1 MKKRQ
6 AGILTAV
13 LCVLLAGCSVTQS
26 PSADLSAGPPAS
38 AAQTET
44 PANPVKADAP
54 PEEEP
59 APQGIADVYVGEW
72 QDAEDG
78 PSGGQC
84 RLSIDCGANGIYG
97 MTFAGMTPVGAS
109 LGPMTRSGR
118 GLIILEPGIRSRRW
132 TAGRYSPPPCWR
144 RRQEC
149 FIWMRAGCSN
159 GRIPLNT
166 WAKI

>member
-97 MTFAGMTPVGAS
+97 IDIRWDDSRWRFTGTYDE
-109 LGPMTRSGR
+109 
-118 GLIILEPGIRSRRW
+118 IWEILEPGIRSRRW

-149 FIWMRAGCSN
+149 FIWMRTGCSN

>member
-13 LCVLLAGCSVTQS
+13 LCVLLAGCSGTQS
-26 PSADLSAGPPAS
+26 PSAELSAGPPAS

-59 APQGIADVYVGEW
+59 APQGIADV
-72 QDAEDG
+72 
-78 PSGGQC
+78 SGRMLRMDPPADNAGYPLTVE
-84 RLSIDCGANGIYG
+84 RMGFMAL
-97 MTFAGMTPVGAS
+97 TFAGMTPVGAS

-159 GRIPLNT
+159 ARIPLNT